1 MSQKDIRQFFGAQ
14 PIDKTREED
23 VSTNDTTE
31 TSMLCVSIF
40 MLEINWVCNRSGD
53 NVSKTWVIRS
63 CFYRFGTTLHLF
75 VERTFYVD
83 HSWSY
88 CQRFGS

>member
-31 TSMLCVSIF
+31 ASMLCVSMF
-40 MLEINWVCNRSGD
+40 VLEIN
-53 NVSKTWVIRS
+53 
-63 CFYRFGTTLHLF
+63 
-75 VERTFYVD
+75 
-83 HSWSY
+83 
-88 CQRFGS
+88 